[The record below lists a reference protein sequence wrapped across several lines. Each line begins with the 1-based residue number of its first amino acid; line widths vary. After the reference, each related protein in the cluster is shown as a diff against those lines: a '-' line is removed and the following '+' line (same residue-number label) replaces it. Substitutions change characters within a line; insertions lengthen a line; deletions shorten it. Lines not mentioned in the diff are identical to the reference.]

1 METDC
6 KARLCA
12 VVRLLIQIPHHDH
25 MITLRTVIP
34 LLGLFLLLLPQDM
47 SAQRRGKR
55 IKQRFRASV
64 LAGFNLSQMDGDNYN
79 GFDKFNPQ
87 FGIGGTAIIN
97 RQSEIG
103 VELLYHSKGARTE
116 SNPRRVINT
125 KDRLIDL
132 SYVEV
137 PVYFRHNRRETF
149 PSIYFEGGGAFARLV
164 DVKIDE
170 PEVVQDGLIISGLE
184 NDLRDNEISLL
195 LGIGY
200 QFTEHI
206 GARFR
211 YSFALTRV
219 YNTDGLTEEAALQIE
234 QERGLV
240 LLRNYYIS
248 LAAFYRF

>member
-1 METDC
+1 MTSSL
-6 KARLCA
+6 KL
-12 VVRLLIQIPHHDH
+12 
-25 MITLRTVIP
+25 IP
-34 LLGLFLLLLPQDM
+34 LLCLFLFVLLQDAD
-47 SAQRRGKR
+47 AQRRGKR
-55 IKQRFRASV
+55 IKQRFRASL

-87 FGIGGTAIIN
+87 FGIGGTAVIN

-103 VELLYHSKGARTE
+103 IELLYHSKGARTE
-116 SNPRRVINT
+116 SDPRRVINT
-125 KDRLIDL
+125 KDRSVDL

-137 PVYFRHNRRETF
+137 PIYFRHNRRETF
-149 PSIYFEGGGAFARLV
+149 PTVYFEGGGAFARLI

-170 PEVVQDGLIISGLE
+170 PVVVQDGLILSGLE
-184 NDLRDNEISLL
+184 SDLQENELSLL

-219 YNTDGLTEEAALQIE
+219 YSTADLSEEAALQIE
-234 QERGLV
+234 QERGV
-240 LLRNYYIS
+240 MQLRNYYIS
-248 LAAFYRF
+248 IAAFYRF

>member
-1 METDC
+1 MTTIV
-6 KARLCA
+6 K
-12 VVRLLIQIPHHDH
+12 
-25 MITLRTVIP
+25 VIP
-34 LLGLFLLLLPQDM
+34 LLLGLFLVLMPQDAA
-47 SAQRRGKR
+47 AQRRGKR

-103 VELLYHSKGARTE
+103 MELLYHNKGARTE
-116 SNPRRVINT
+116 SDPRRVINA

-137 PVYFRHNRRETF
+137 PVYFRHNRREAF
-149 PSIYFEGGGAFARLV
+149 PSLYFEGGAAFARLI
-164 DVKIDE
+164 DAKIEE
-170 PEVVQDGLIISGLE
+170 PEVVQDDLIISGLE
-184 NDLRDNEISLL
+184 NDLRENEISLL
-195 LGIGY
+195 LGVGY
-200 QFTEHI
+200 QFTRHI

-219 YNTDGLTEEAALQIE
+219 YNTDGLSEDAALQIE
-234 QERGLV
+234 QERGLMQ
-240 LLRNYYIS
+240 LRNYYIS
-248 LAAFYRF
+248 LAAYYRF

>member
-1 METDC
+1 MTSSL
-6 KARLCA
+6 KL
-12 VVRLLIQIPHHDH
+12 
-25 MITLRTVIP
+25 IP
-34 LLGLFLLLLPQDM
+34 LLCLFLFVLPQDAD
-47 SAQRRGKR
+47 AQRRGKR
-55 IKQRFRASV
+55 IKQRFRASL

-87 FGIGGTAIIN
+87 FGIGGTAVIN

-103 VELLYHSKGARTE
+103 IELLYHSKGARTE
-116 SNPRRVINT
+116 SDPRRVINT
-125 KDRLIDL
+125 KDRSVDL

-137 PVYFRHNRRETF
+137 PIYFRHNRRETF
-149 PSIYFEGGGAFARLV
+149 PTVYFEGGGAFARLI

-170 PEVVQDGLIISGLE
+170 PVVVQDGLILSGLE
-184 NDLRDNEISLL
+184 SDLQENELSLL

-219 YNTDGLTEEAALQIE
+219 YSTADLSEEAALQIE
-234 QERGLV
+234 QERGV
-240 LLRNYYIS
+240 MQLRNYYIS
-248 LAAFYRF
+248 IAAFYRF

>member
-1 METDC
+1 MTSSL
-6 KARLCA
+6 KL
-12 VVRLLIQIPHHDH
+12 
-25 MITLRTVIP
+25 IP
-34 LLGLFLLLLPQDM
+34 LLCLFLFVLPQDA

-55 IKQRFRASV
+55 IKQRFRASL

-87 FGIGGTAIIN
+87 FGIGGTAVIN

-103 VELLYHSKGARTE
+103 IELLYHSKGARTE
-116 SNPRRVINT
+116 SDPRRVINT
-125 KDRLIDL
+125 KDRSVDL

-137 PVYFRHNRRETF
+137 PIYFRHNRRETF
-149 PSIYFEGGGAFARLV
+149 PTVYFEGGGAFARLI

-170 PEVVQDGLIISGLE
+170 PAVVQDGLILSGLE
-184 NDLRDNEISLL
+184 SDLQENELSLL

-219 YNTDGLTEEAALQIE
+219 YSTADLSEEAALQIE
-234 QERGLV
+234 QERGV
-240 LLRNYYIS
+240 MQLRNYYIS
-248 LAAFYRF
+248 IAAFYRF

>member
-1 METDC
+1 MTTSL
-6 KARLCA
+6 KL
-12 VVRLLIQIPHHDH
+12 
-25 MITLRTVIP
+25 IP
-34 LLGLFLLLLPQDM
+34 LFCLFLFVLPQHAD
-47 SAQRRGKR
+47 AQRRGKQ
-55 IKQRFRASV
+55 IKQRFRASL

-87 FGIGGTAIIN
+87 FGIGGTAVIN

-103 VELLYHSKGARTE
+103 IELLYHSKGARTE
-116 SNPRRVINT
+116 SDPRRVINT
-125 KDRLIDL
+125 KDRSVDL

-137 PVYFRHNRRETF
+137 PIYFRHNRRETF
-149 PSIYFEGGGAFARLV
+149 PTVYFEGGGAFARLI

-170 PEVVQDGLIISGLE
+170 PAVVQDGLILSGLE
-184 NDLRDNEISLL
+184 SDLQANELSLL

-219 YNTDGLTEEAALQIE
+219 YSTADLSEEAALQIE
-234 QERGLV
+234 QERGV
-240 LLRNYYIS
+240 MQLRNYYIS
-248 LAAFYRF
+248 IAAFYRF

>member
-1 METDC
+1 MTTSL
-6 KARLCA
+6 KL
-12 VVRLLIQIPHHDH
+12 
-25 MITLRTVIP
+25 IP
-34 LLGLFLLLLPQDM
+34 LFCLFLFVLPQHAD
-47 SAQRRGKR
+47 AQRRGKQ
-55 IKQRFRASV
+55 IKQRFRASL

-87 FGIGGTAIIN
+87 FGIGGTAVIN

-103 VELLYHSKGARTE
+103 IELLYHSKGARTE
-116 SNPRRVINT
+116 SDPRRVINT
-125 KDRLIDL
+125 KDRSVDL

-137 PVYFRHNRRETF
+137 PIYFRHNRRETF
-149 PSIYFEGGGAFARLV
+149 PTVYFEGGGAFARLI

-170 PEVVQDGLIISGLE
+170 PAVVQDGLILSGLE
-184 NDLRDNEISLL
+184 SDLQENELSLL

-219 YNTDGLTEEAALQIE
+219 YSTADLSEEAALQIE
-234 QERGLV
+234 QERGV
-240 LLRNYYIS
+240 MQLRNYYIS

>member
-1 METDC
+1 MTSSL
-6 KARLCA
+6 KL
-12 VVRLLIQIPHHDH
+12 
-25 MITLRTVIP
+25 IP
-34 LLGLFLLLLPQDM
+34 LLCLFLFVLPQDA

-55 IKQRFRASV
+55 IKQRFRASL

-87 FGIGGTAIIN
+87 FGIGGTAVIN

-103 VELLYHSKGARTE
+103 IELLYHSKGARTE
-116 SNPRRVINT
+116 SDPRRVINT
-125 KDRLIDL
+125 KDRSVDL

-137 PVYFRHNRRETF
+137 PIYFRHNRRETF
-149 PSIYFEGGGAFARLV
+149 PTVYFEGGGAFARLI

-170 PEVVQDGLIISGLE
+170 PVVVQDGLILSGLE
-184 NDLRDNEISLL
+184 SDLQENELSLL

-219 YNTDGLTEEAALQIE
+219 YSTADLSEEAALQIE
-234 QERGLV
+234 QERGV
-240 LLRNYYIS
+240 MQLRNYYIS

>member
-1 METDC
+1 MTTSL
-6 KARLCA
+6 KL
-12 VVRLLIQIPHHDH
+12 
-25 MITLRTVIP
+25 IP
-34 LLGLFLLLLPQDM
+34 LFCLFLFVLPQHAD
-47 SAQRRGKR
+47 AQRRGKQ
-55 IKQRFRASV
+55 IKQRFRASL

-87 FGIGGTAIIN
+87 FGIGGTAVIN

-103 VELLYHSKGARTE
+103 IELLYHSKGARTE
-116 SNPRRVINT
+116 SDPRRVINT
-125 KDRLIDL
+125 KDRSVDL

-137 PVYFRHNRRETF
+137 PIYFRHNRRETF
-149 PSIYFEGGGAFARLV
+149 PTVYFEGGGAFARLI

-170 PEVVQDGLIISGLE
+170 PAVVQDGLILSGLE
-184 NDLRDNEISLL
+184 SDLQANELSLL

-219 YNTDGLTEEAALQIE
+219 YSTADLSEEAALQIE
-234 QERGLV
+234 QERGV
-240 LLRNYYIS
+240 MQLRNYYIS

>member
-1 METDC
+1 MTTSL
-6 KARLCA
+6 KL
-12 VVRLLIQIPHHDH
+12 
-25 MITLRTVIP
+25 IP
-34 LLGLFLLLLPQDM
+34 LFCLFLFVLPQHAD
-47 SAQRRGKR
+47 AQRRGKQ
-55 IKQRFRASV
+55 IKQRFRASL

-87 FGIGGTAIIN
+87 FGIGGTAVIN

-103 VELLYHSKGARTE
+103 IELLYHSKGARTE
-116 SNPRRVINT
+116 SDPRRVINT
-125 KDRLIDL
+125 KDRSVDL

-137 PVYFRHNRRETF
+137 PIYFRHNRRETF
-149 PSIYFEGGGAFARLV
+149 PTVYFEGGGAFARLI

-170 PEVVQDGLIISGLE
+170 PAVVQDGLILSGLE
-184 NDLRDNEISLL
+184 SDLQENELSLL

-219 YNTDGLTEEAALQIE
+219 YSTADLSEEAALQIE
-234 QERGLV
+234 QERGV
-240 LLRNYYIS
+240 MQLRNYYIS
-248 LAAFYRF
+248 IAAFYRF